1 MTGFPSGEVT
11 VSGGTVVWGGALER
25 DTAARIKKI
34 DLAGVVSHG
43 SSYTYDKDR
52 GWLRES
58 ILVRPDEKLSS
69 VPPTIDSFVPADFL
83 TLHEAPSALS
93 TAQNQKLGEKAWS
106 IEPATWSAS
115 RQTGSRIGTL
125 TLSLPGLDDL
135 SRTFQ
140 YTGGRRTSDGVWT
153 YTWDDFERLTA
164 MENPST
170 ARRIEFRYDTNG
182 RVISRTAFRTD
193 GIDPLLEDRGDIL
206 AKDGLPADT
215 TFVWDPIAD
224 RLVAIFEGRQTLV
237 PGGPKA
243 YDGLLRQ
250 MLHGD
255 QGYDD
260 PVEVLKRVGGSSAAP
275 EVEHL
280 YPVVD
285 HSGTG
290 SLQAV
295 LGADGNLI
303 ERVLYGSA
311 WGAKPKYLQGPLVE
325 NAKLEAEKDGSGNLT
340 KVTAEIRLT
349 EKIAESSLPGMVIHL
364 LKADGSEAA
373 GTTGTLTVD
382 SKKPNVLLWTMT
394 GAEWQSW
401 TAASGAATLEIA
413 VTDQLRAEAWGETPV
428 MPAPEWAPT
437 LYGVKSSA
445 SQPWQ
450 RRESLATLATELFDK
465 TAAGA
470 TRDREIYDIPDL
482 YLAAS
487 SDSKT
492 QLLTGFHAYPFT
504 EPASGLVY
512 LRARWYDPG
521 TGSFLSPDPLGYQ
534 DSSNLYAFCGGDPV
548 NCSDPTGNAGVKKG
562 SISYPDNPLPGE
574 TREQYVT
581 RLTKSGQVSFMDAA
595 MMGECYFTSQCGS
608 ARITEIAQ
616 QVDTR
621 VKAQAK
627 LMLTMEAVGVATVF
641 TGGAAGGLVT
651 TYGGGTL
658 LATTIGG
665 AVGGAAGQG
674 TADLIRGKRSSGA
687 DYAQSALLGIGGA
700 YIGGAVMGGVDPGP
714 LTIFKAPVRSFP
726 TLTFRY
732 SETPGIAANIE
743 TAQQSGTPS
752 TLSRATN
759 RSLIRANRRVAL
771 RGQTAPGSGLSLDEY
786 PFASTYQGGSGAQ
799 VAAVPVHE
807 QNVQGGKLSIF
818 YQEHAIGEGDW
829 FHVVIKP

>member
-1 MTGFPSGEVT
+1 MQQLWAHRPKGEGLTPNNRLGFEDGKPVPPSGNEIPGLSWPTGPVTGFPSGEVT

-295 LGADGNLI
+295 LGAD
-303 ERVLYGSA
+303 
-311 WGAKPKYLQGPLVE
+311 
-325 NAKLEAEKDGSGNLT
+325 
-340 KVTAEIRLT
+340 
-349 EKIAESSLPGMVIHL
+349 
-364 LKADGSEAA
+364 
-373 GTTGTLTVD
+373 
-382 SKKPNVLLWTMT
+382 
-394 GAEWQSW
+394 
-401 TAASGAATLEIA
+401 
-413 VTDQLRAEAWGETPV
+413 
-428 MPAPEWAPT
+428 
-437 LYGVKSSA
+437 
-445 SQPWQ
+445 
-450 RRESLATLATELFDK
+450 
-465 TAAGA
+465 
-470 TRDREIYDIPDL
+470 
-482 YLAAS
+482 
-487 SDSKT
+487 
-492 QLLTGFHAYPFT
+492 
-504 EPASGLVY
+504 
-512 LRARWYDPG
+512 
-521 TGSFLSPDPLGYQ
+521 
-534 DSSNLYAFCGGDPV
+534 
-548 NCSDPTGNAGVKKG
+548 
-562 SISYPDNPLPGE
+562 
-574 TREQYVT
+574 
-581 RLTKSGQVSFMDAA
+581 
-595 MMGECYFTSQCGS
+595 
-608 ARITEIAQ
+608 
-616 QVDTR
+616 
-621 VKAQAK
+621 
-627 LMLTMEAVGVATVF
+627 
-641 TGGAAGGLVT
+641 
-651 TYGGGTL
+651 
-658 LATTIGG
+658 
-665 AVGGAAGQG
+665 
-674 TADLIRGKRSSGA
+674 
-687 DYAQSALLGIGGA
+687 
-700 YIGGAVMGGVDPGP
+700 
-714 LTIFKAPVRSFP
+714 
-726 TLTFRY
+726 
-732 SETPGIAANIE
+732 
-743 TAQQSGTPS
+743 
-752 TLSRATN
+752 
-759 RSLIRANRRVAL
+759 
-771 RGQTAPGSGLSLDEY
+771 
-786 PFASTYQGGSGAQ
+786 
-799 VAAVPVHE
+799 
-807 QNVQGGKLSIF
+807 
-818 YQEHAIGEGDW
+818 
-829 FHVVIKP
+829 